1 MSVWDSFSYEFP
13 YLPTFSCIKHSG
25 SAYITV
31 PSVGNLSPLRLSQ
44 LCGNLSVHD
53 ERLPLDQHI
62 QTLEKRNYVSFKQ
75 SQCLSPQE
83 RKQFV

>member
-62 QTLEKRNYVSFKQ
+62 QTLEKRNVVSKFA
-75 SQCLSPQE
+75 SWEL
-83 RKQFV
+83 R